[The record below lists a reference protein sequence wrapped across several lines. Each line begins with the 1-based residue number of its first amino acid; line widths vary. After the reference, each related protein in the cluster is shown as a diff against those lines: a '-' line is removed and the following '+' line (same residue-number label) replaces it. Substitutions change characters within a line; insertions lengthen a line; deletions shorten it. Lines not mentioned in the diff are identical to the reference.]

1 MESLRD
7 GKTAICLFP
16 TYLSISRQYIGMN
29 RRRFLAFSGSY
40 LALAGCLEQAATPD
54 RSTTDPSSSTT
65 TPPETES
72 YVETPPCHERPE
84 SFTSE
89 SALAF
94 AIEFEKAYVKREVLQ
109 TYERVISL
117 DVDIVEGLVEQSA
130 TQTDDGWLVRFT
142 VKGPAYRYYP
152 DPNSTETRHADPP
165 VYAANYLITD
175 QTIFRAEATEAVDP
189 REEGTEASC
198 PPS

>member
-1 MESLRD
+1 
-7 GKTAICLFP
+7 
-16 TYLSISRQYIGMN
+16 MN
-29 RRRFLAFSGSY
+29 RRRFLAFSVST
-40 LALAGCLEQAATPD
+40 LTLAGCLGQTPTPD
-54 RSTTDPSSSTT
+54 QSTTTHPSATT
-65 TPPETES
+65 TPPETET
-72 YVETPPCHERPE
+72 YVEKPPCPERPK

-94 AIEFEKAYVKREVLQ
+94 AIAFEKAYVKREVLQ

-117 DVDIVEGLVEQSA
+117 DVGVVEGLVEKSA
-130 TQTDDGWLVRFT
+130 TQMDDGWLVRFT
-142 VKGPAYRYYP
+142 VQGPAYRYYP

-189 REEGTEASC
+189 REEGNEVSC